1 MKKKKKTKTPSTR
14 TPVSPVNVRTRMLL
28 ASVKHLLSRTA
39 AHEKALAQNRETLQA
54 LAARHVHLAAAERER
69 SGATTPAPPPA
80 DNVARAPYL
89 VLTSGNGPVYIVPHA
104 IVSIS
109 APLQYKD
116 NP

>member
-69 SGATTPAPPPA
+69 RRATSPAAPTAYKWAPAPSFVPSPRER
-80 DNVARAPYL
+80 AR
-89 VLTSGNGPVYIVPHA
+89 S
-104 IVSIS
+104 
-109 APLQYKD
+109 
-116 NP
+116 